1 MTVEVD
7 DGRRR
12 WLAELYH
19 VNSAAVF
26 KQCRRLLKDPDDAAD
41 ATQEIFLRAATSLS
55 EDVAASQ
62 AGAWLNTV
70 ARNYCID
77 LIRRRKRFGSAL
89 TTLGATAVAPVESV
103 ETVEDRELLLAVLPR
118 LGVRERQALW
128 QSAVEDLPLSEIAR
142 SLGVSYL
149 AAAQLLHRARR
160 RALALATRL
169 AIILGLAQV
178 GRAMRRSRVVQH
190 AQQLAAIVVL
200 PVAIGLAV
208 VISAPPPLSIQAHAQ
223 SHRPTAIAP
232 APPPPIQ
239 NPAPPVNG
247 AAPATGPAPVA
258 AALPATPTLPAS
270 TTPVKSG
277 VSAATAKPTPGP
289 APVDRDKD
297 HGKGHD
303 RDDATHT
310 HGGGHRR

>member
-7 DGRRR
+7 DGRRQ

-55 EDVAASQ
+55 EDVAASE

-89 TTLGATAVAPVESV
+89 TTLGATADAPVDSV
-103 ETVEDRELLLAVLPR
+103 ESVEDRELLLAVLPR
-118 LGVRERQALW
+118 LGIRERQALW

-160 RALALATRL
+160 RALTLATRL
-169 AIILGLAQV
+169 AIILGLAGV
-178 GRAMRRSRVVQH
+178 GRAVRRARALQH
-190 AQQLAAIVVL
+190 AQQLAAVVAL
-200 PVAIGLAV
+200 PMAIGLV
-208 VISAPPPLSIQAHAQ
+208 VVSSAPPQPPIRAQAQ
-223 SHRPTAIAP
+223 S
-232 APPPPIQ
+232 PPPKTATQRPPPTVQ
-239 NPAPPVNG
+239 NPAPPVSG
-247 AAPATGPAPVA
+247 ALPATGPAPVA
-258 AALPATPTLPAS
+258 AALPAAVLPAS
-270 TTPVKSG
+270 TTAVKSG
-277 VSAATAKPTPGP
+277 VSAATAKPTPMP

-297 HGKGHD
+297 HGTGRD
-303 RDDATHT
+303 RDDVAHT
-310 HGGGHRR
+310 PGGGHGK